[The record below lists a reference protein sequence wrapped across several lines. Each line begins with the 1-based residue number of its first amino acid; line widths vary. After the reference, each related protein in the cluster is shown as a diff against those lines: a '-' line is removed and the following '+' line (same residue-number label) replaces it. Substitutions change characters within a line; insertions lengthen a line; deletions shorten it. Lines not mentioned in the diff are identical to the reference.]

1 MNIKHIFFD
10 LDHTL
15 WDFESNSKKAF
26 ETIFIKNEVDIDFN
40 DFISTYSPINHKY
53 WKLYREDK
61 VSKEDLRYGRLIE
74 TFDTLQYKTSE
85 SLIHTLSKEYIDY
98 LPNHNLLFDGAIDI
112 LNYLKPKYQMHIITN
127 GFEEVQHKKMHNS
140 DLLPFFDQIITSEE
154 VGVKKPN
161 PKIFNYAL
169 EKSKAIANES
179 IMIGDN
185 FEADILGAKSVGMH
199 TIFCEFNGEIA
210 TEKVITVNKLSEIK
224 NYL

>member
-61 VSKEDLRYGRLIE
+61 VSKEDLKYGRLIE